1 MIAQLE
7 AMVRRARLLPVL
19 LPVLIFG
26 GWGLGHLTT
35 RAIELP
41 SNVPVRITDASH
53 TPSRKLD
60 RLDRFTNFLQKDGH
74 ETEQYI
80 ALYQDHV
87 LPVEKTLRGW
97 GVDRG
102 TARKVAWPL
111 VEYSFDRGL
120 DPATVV
126 AIVLVESD
134 GRPSA
139 TSFVGA
145 RGLMQVMPAHAGM
158 WQGCGRNLYDI
169 ESNICN
175 GTSILRGPAPSFQ
188 RRRAPRLA
196 GVQRLRARH
205 QHPQLRN
212 LPAAGP
218 QPQQSDQAQVGV
230 HGWRHSRDDL
240 AGRGA
245 LTGRAG
251 TSRSSG

>member
-7 AMVRRARLLPVL
+7 AMVRRARLLPAL

-175 GTSILRGPAPSFQ
+175 GTSIFAALLRRFKGDE
-188 RRRAPRLA
+188 RRALLA
-196 GVQRLRARH
+196 YNGCVRGTNTPNCEIYPQRV
-205 QHPQLRN
+205 RN
-212 LPAAGP
+212 LSSQIKRKWESTGGATRATTSLAAAP
-218 QPQQSDQAQVGV
+218 
-230 HGWRHSRDDL
+230 
-240 AGRGA
+240 
-245 LTGRAG
+245 
-251 TSRSSG
+251 

>member
-7 AMVRRARLLPVL
+7 TMLRWARVLPVALPL
-19 LPVLIFG
+19 LVLG
-26 GWGLGHLTT
+26 GWGLGHVTAH
-35 RAIELP
+35 AIQLP
-41 SNVPVRITDASH
+41 SDAPVRIAHAPH
-53 TPSRKLD
+53 TPPKKLD
-60 RLDRFTNFLQKDGH
+60 RLSRFTAFLQNDGR
-74 ETEQYI
+74 ETESYI
-80 ALYQDHV
+80 ATYNDYV
-87 LPVEKTLRGW
+87 FPVEETLRGW
-97 GVDRG
+97 GVTRN

-175 GTSILRGPAPSFQ
+175 GTSIFAALLRRFKGDE
-188 RRRAPRLA
+188 RRALLA
-196 GVQRLRARH
+196 YNGCVRGTNTPNCEIYPQRVRSLRSQIKREWASTGGGVRATTS
-205 QHPQLRN
+205 L
-212 LPAAGP
+212 AAAP
-218 QPQQSDQAQVGV
+218 
-230 HGWRHSRDDL
+230 
-240 AGRGA
+240 
-245 LTGRAG
+245 
-251 TSRSSG
+251 